1 MYLYNTTEKGT
12 DSTMPPP
19 MPWGRFPGNKS
30 LAEHDE
36 FIRDFNSTSRRIS
49 IISAMVFGLVALGF
63 LGAFALAVFHYSG
76 TTPRRARM
84 RAEALAMVYASNVHS
99 DWNNPWVS
107 CAGTDNDA
115 NGYVTCMISNRAG
128 ATEQIECADQSI
140 TDQTNNICRPY
151 NSVNIITGN

>member
-1 MYLYNTTEKGT
+1 
-12 DSTMPPP
+12 MPPP

-36 FIRDFNSTSRRIS
+36 FIRDFNRSSRNIS
-49 IISAMVFGLVALGF
+49 IFSTMVFVLVSLGF
-63 LGAFALAVFHYSG
+63 LGAFVMAALHYSG
-76 TTPRRARM
+76 ITPRRARL
-84 RAEALAMVYASNVHS
+84 RAEALALVYASNVHA
-99 DWNNPWVS
+99 DWRNPWVS

-128 ATEQIECADQSI
+128 TAEQIECAYQGI

-151 NSVNIITGN
+151 NSVNLLQQTANPPTVQP